1 MGKFHTIFDI
11 RQPAQFSRRNLYVQK
26 FLLTFRHHACII
38 VDERKG
44 CKMEKTVVGFGFGMF
59 CFFFMLT
66 FLVQL
71 AFAWGC
77 ILGLGVLALGWI
89 FWEE

>member
-1 MGKFHTIFDI
+1 
-11 RQPAQFSRRNLYVQK
+11 
-26 FLLTFRHHACII
+26 
-38 VDERKG
+38 
-44 CKMEKTVVGFGFGMF
+44 MEKTVVGFGFGMF

-77 ILGLGVLALGWI
+77 ILGLGVLAIGWM